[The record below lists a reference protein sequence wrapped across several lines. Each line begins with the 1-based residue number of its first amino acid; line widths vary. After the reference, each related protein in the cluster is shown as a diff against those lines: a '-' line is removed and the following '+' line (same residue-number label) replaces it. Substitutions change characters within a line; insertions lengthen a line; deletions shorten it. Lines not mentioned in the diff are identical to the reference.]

1 VTPANAFITLGRDK
15 LEAYHKYWDGL
26 TVTNNDDYFRRW
38 LFAFCS
44 VHTGW
49 EANVRGYEA
58 IKDFVPWL
66 HDKEA
71 LRTKLCWARC
81 GMHNNRARFIHEFA
95 QKFWRD
101 PAAYWPVPGEPMHFL
116 RNRIAAATNGLGLAK
131 TSFALEL
138 AFPTWAD
145 VVCLDVHMLRLY
157 NVKQTKVTSSTYVK
171 CEDDWLGRSAGI
183 GQAPYIARMAWWDAQ
198 QGKED
203 SRYWSH
209 CLEGA

>member
-1 VTPANAFITLGRDK
+1 MTPALVFNTLDKSK
-15 LEAYHKYWDGL
+15 LEEYRRYWDGL
-26 TVTNNDDYFRRW
+26 TVLTNDDYFRRW

-44 VHTGW
+44 VHTTW
-49 EANVRGYEA
+49 ESNVRGYEA
-58 IKDFVPWL
+58 IKDFDQWL
-66 HDKEA
+66 YDKET
-71 LRTKLCWARC
+71 LRSKLCWARC
-81 GMHNNRARFIHEFA
+81 GMHNNRARFIHEFG

-101 PAAYWPVPGEPMHFL
+101 PNSFWPTLGEPL
-116 RNRIAAATNGLGLAK
+116 RVLRDRLVEEITGLGPAK

-138 AFPTWAD
+138 AFPTWAQ
-145 VVCLDVHMLRLY
+145 VACLDVHMLRLY
-157 NVKQTKVTSSTYVK
+157 NVKQTKVTPSIYAK
-171 CEDDWLGRSAGI
+171 CEADWLGRSAGI